1 KRRSTSITPFERATL
16 ETLDVAVLVP
26 IRRGPDLVALLC
38 LGPKRSG
45 DIYTPTDM
53 ALLGAVA
60 GRVSDRPLSLDAS
73 VVAEQAR
80 VVQET
85 LRRYVPQAVAQRL
98 VTGQDVEAGEREVTV
113 LFVDIRGYTG
123 FSEEREAEE
132 IFRTVNRYS
141 ETVSR
146 CVAARGGVVIEFSG
160 DGVLAVFGAPDEAPM
175 KERAA
180 VQATREILAAMA
192 KLPAPG
198 GDGGPTL
205 SVGVGIATG
214 PAFCGTVQSA
224 DRSVW

>member
-1 KRRSTSITPFERATL
+1 
-16 ETLDVAVLVP
+16 
-26 IRRGPDLVALLC
+26 
-38 LGPKRSG
+38 
-45 DIYTPTDM
+45 
-53 ALLGAVA
+53 
-60 GRVSDRPLSLDAS
+60 
-73 VVAEQAR
+73 
-80 VVQET
+80 
-85 LRRYVPQAVAQRL
+85 
-98 VTGQDVEAGEREVTV
+98 VTV

-214 PAFCGTVQSA
+214 PAFCGTVRSA
-224 DRSVW
+224 DRSVWTVIGSTVNLAARLQSLTRELSAAVAIDDTTFRRAGRTVCADFMCYTAHVIRGLKQPETVHALPLRAAS